1 MTSLGRDRP
10 KAGFIGLGIMGQHM
24 AGHILGAGY
33 ELHIN
38 SRTRSKAAPLIEA
51 GAVWHD
57 HPGEVAAASDV
68 LITIVGYPAD
78 VEAIYLGA
86 EGILDKARP
95 GTVIIDMTTS
105 SPALA
110 ERIAEIASRRGIAV
124 LDAPVSGGDV
134 GARDAKLA
142 IMVGGDEAAFNQVLP
157 LLQAIGSNIVLMGG
171 PGAGQHTKMANQIAI
186 ASTMLA
192 VAESITYA
200 SRAGLN
206 PDRVLDVIG
215 TGAASSF
222 LLNGLGR
229 KMIRKDF
236 AAGFFVHHFVKDMRI
251 ALDEA
256 ARMELDLPGLAL
268 ASSLYEQLVEGGF
281 GEDGTQ
287 ALYRV
292 YNMLHSEG
300 ADAPQ
305 SLRDR

>member
-1 MTSLGRDRP
+1 MTSSG
-10 KAGFIGLGIMGQHM
+10 KTQFKVGFIGLGIMGRHM

-38 SRTRSKAAPLIEA
+38 SRTRSKALPLIEA
-51 GAVWHD
+51 GAIWHD
-57 HPGEVAAASDV
+57 HHGMVATASDV

-78 VEAIYLGA
+78 VEAIYLGTD
-86 EGILDKARP
+86 GILDRARP
-95 GTVIIDMTTS
+95 GTVLIDMTTS

-110 ERIAEIASRRGIAV
+110 ERIADTASQRGIAA

-142 IMVGGDEAAFNQVLP
+142 IMVGGDETAFNQVLP
-157 LLQAIGSNIVLMGG
+157 LLRIIGSNVVRMGG
-171 PGAGQHTKMANQIAI
+171 AGSGQHTKMANQIAI

-192 VAESITYA
+192 VAESIAYA
-200 SRAGLN
+200 NRAGLN
-206 PDRVLDVIG
+206 PNLVLDVIG

-229 KMIRKDF
+229 KMVHQDF
-236 AAGFFVHHFVKDMRI
+236 TAGFFVHHFIKDMTI
-251 ALDEA
+251 ALEEA
-256 ARMELDLPGLAL
+256 TRMKLDLPGLAL
-268 ASSLYEQLVEGGF
+268 ARSLYERLMEGGF

-292 YNMLHSEG
+292 YDMLHSDGG
-300 ADAPQ
+300 AT
-305 SLRDR
+305 